1 MLTEAKK
8 RGMPGNKKLDRFVFI
23 YLYGTENNTVSMK
36 QKPIDRQGFTLIE
49 VLIAMVILATSV
61 ASLMAATA
69 QCMSVIGRARKLET
83 ARGLLARV
91 DAENPILSVDMEE
104 GHESGEFDDMEGYTW
119 SREIVMDDEENRPGL
134 FVVTTRVAWS
144 EKSREAFEE
153 VITYKYC
160 PDAESVTSEF

>member
-1 MLTEAKK
+1 MKK
-8 RGMPGNKKLDRFVFI
+8 
-23 YLYGTENNTVSMK
+23 
-36 QKPIDRQGFTLIE
+36 KPTDQQGFTLIE

-69 QCMSVIGRARKLET
+69 QCMSVIGRARQLET

-91 DAENPILSVDMEE
+91 DAENPILSIDMEE
-104 GHESGEFDDMEGYTW
+104 GYESGEFDDMEKYTW

-134 FVVTTRVAWS
+134 FIVTTRVQWS
-144 EKSREAFEE
+144 EKSRTAFEE
-153 VITYKYC
+153 VTTYKYC